1 MSSALRSNFRYADAL
16 VVSNRGIFWVG
27 TEINNKITSVGTEM
41 WYRILQGTEESK
53 KKLKVSCTEFV
64 CISISKENFIP
75 EFKTFTC
82 YCTKAMLL
90 NIPQKNYLNKI
101 CKFCGQLLLPPSN
114 TFWEQN
120 VRISNLC
127 SHFLTCPVNIRL
139 PPMFLTI
146 HKFYHLI
153 LNNIIKAFFTYD
165 MENYLHYHL
174 TPWRNSWCFVWKI
187 LLSVFRKFTLDSQLL
202 SSVTV
207 PNLLVINLTLSC
219 T

>member
-1 MSSALRSNFRYADAL
+1 
-16 VVSNRGIFWVG
+16 
-27 TEINNKITSVGTEM
+27 
-41 WYRILQGTEESK
+41 
-53 KKLKVSCTEFV
+53 
-64 CISISKENFIP
+64 
-75 EFKTFTC
+75 
-82 YCTKAMLL
+82 MLL
-90 NIPQKNYLNKI
+90 NIPKKKKNYLNKI
-101 CKFCGQLLLPPSN
+101 CQFCGQLLLPPRN

-127 SHFLTCPVNIRL
+127 SHFVTCPVFFFFYLHLLLSTRVLPPTIRL
-139 PPMFLTI
+139 PPLFLII

-153 LNNIIKAFFTYD
+153 LNTIIKAFFTYD